1 MRLLVE
7 DQIETGQGDLLADI
21 PKRTNLVHGSNGEL
35 HDRAGKTNKGK
46 NPLEEIAIGIT
57 ALIRNGFPPDYAMS
71 LTPRQIAAYLDFNE
85 RLDALERAGDLMV
98 AAVGAQGDQKAL
110 DKMLK
115 QLTGQW
121 R

>member
-1 MRLLVE
+1 
-7 DQIETGQGDLLADI
+7 
-21 PKRTNLVHGSNGEL
+21 
-35 HDRAGKTNKGK
+35 
-46 NPLEEIAIGIT
+46 
-57 ALIRNGFPPDYAMS
+57 MS

-98 AAVGAQGDQKAL
+98 AATAAQGDQKAL
-110 DKMLK
+110 DRMMK